1 LTVRSRSL
9 IAATLASFILGAGLL
24 FAFEKAVTLAAGIM
38 LLFAF
43 IVLGVFAIASP
54 EYLARA
60 VDRSEL
66 PEDGS
71 KRT

>member
-1 LTVRSRSL
+1 VHRPPP
-9 IAATLASFILGAGLL
+9 IAATVAAFVLGAGLL
-24 FAFEKAVTLAAGIM
+24 FAFEKAVTLAVGIV

-43 IVLGVFAIASP
+43 VVLGLLTIASP

-60 VDRSEL
+60 ADRPEL

-71 KRT
+71 KGP

>member
-1 LTVRSRSL
+1 MTVRSRSL
-9 IAATLASFILGAGLL
+9 IAATLTSFVLGAGLL

-60 VDRSEL
+60 VDQSEL
-66 PEDGS
+66 PEDDS
-71 KRT
+71 EEP